1 MQDGQRIRLDK
12 WLWAARIFK
21 TRALATVAVSGG
33 QVHVDGNRVKP
44 AHAVHMGETLTIT
57 RGTESLEILVR
68 GLADKRGP
76 ARAAQALYAET
87 VASIARRSAQAE
99 LGRSRALLNPAP
111 AKRPDKRSRRQII
124 KFMQRD
130 G

>member
-21 TRALATVAVSGG
+21 TRALATVAVNGG
-33 QVHVDGNRVKP
+33 QVHVDGSRAKP
-44 AHAVHMGETLTIT
+44 AHAVRVGEILAVS
-57 RGTESLEILVR
+57 RGRERLEIVVR

-76 ARAAQALYAET
+76 ASAAQALYTET
-87 VASIARRSAQAE
+87 VESIARRSAQAE
-99 LGRSRALLNPAP
+99 LRRSRAALNPAP
-111 AKRPDKRSRRQII
+111 AKRPDKKSRRQII
-124 KFMQRD
+124 KFTQRS